1 MRPPSLLQHT
11 RLRGSLLTECGTLLR
26 QSSAQAHTGRV
37 SGVHLGRSSVG
48 RWHPRHDGQPGIWI
62 QSQSDTTLKLIRKL
76 PVNSESES
84 AGDSP
89 GAPLGSPPGIIASRR
104 TLPPVGLGRMPAFY
118 PAGAE
123 SRARCPNPAF
133 DRMKSCRHHTAV

>member
-48 RWHPRHDGQPGIWI
+48 RCQCRSGTPAAAMAA
-62 QSQSDTTLKLIRKL
+62 S
-76 PVNSESES
+76 
-84 AGDSP
+84 
-89 GAPLGSPPGIIASRR
+89 LGFGFKVRLTPS
-104 TLPPVGLGRMPAFY
+104 
-118 PAGAE
+118 
-123 SRARCPNPAF
+123 
-133 DRMKSCRHHTAV
+133 